1 MNAEWNAEPQTPDV
15 EKVVASTAEL
25 VARVRQRT
33 SEELTSLSSSRSA
46 SYAAAISG
54 NTSYAT
60 LPNGVTIALR
70 TGKPGCWT
78 C

>member
-1 MNAEWNAEPQTPDV
+1 MNAEWNAELHAPDV

-25 VARVRQRT
+25 VTRVRQRT
-33 SEELTSLSSSRSA
+33 SEELTSLSSNRSA

-54 NTSYAT
+54 NTPYAT
-60 LPNGVTIALR
+60 LPNGITIAMR
-70 TGKPGCWT
+70 KGSSGCWS